1 MTAPTAESATSPQVA
16 PTTSVVDLPE
26 GAAPI
31 RLPVMVVEG
40 METADGRFIEPG
52 ALQVRTLPIGLYSQV
67 KSSHG
72 SLQGDA
78 ATVLVGAIT
87 SATRRPGPEVQQLST
102 GEAFPEG
109 TFVWEGTGWMYKD
122 VPAPPDK
129 SAYQLV
135 ADKALRGNSVDLS
148 DVDAEF
154 EYADGQD
161 MANDPHPQRIVI
173 TSGFIGATT
182 LVGQPAFPDAF
193 IELDGMAPDAVSDE
207 VLTAAVPAWRSS
219 ETGDVCSPC
228 TAIPGPYDALL
239 AHAVENGMNLDPAFE
254 LDVATGLDIEPD
266 DMPRHTGG
274 MLALIPANPN
284 MLRVPGGDPAEELH
298 LTLAYLGDNVLNW
311 PAEDIEAVHRIA
323 REATDFQAMHA
334 RIEAEAEFRDDTA
347 PVESADM
354 RGRTAAQKGP
364 ITGVVFSFAVFN
376 PNGDNGRDPATV
388 YLLDG
393 SGDRAEI
400 EGLHEEVCY
409 RVRDALGTAQFPEQ
423 HHPYVP
429 HITVAYGN
437 DYRNGSTTRNNGA
450 RTASGGSADHGHSH
464 PNEHRMSDLAP
475 NTGAGQGDCG
485 NTGTATNTSAPGGS
499 GLRAE
504 QANPADGG
512 RTPSVRPASLHGAD
526 APSGDA
532 SGGALQAARR
542 TGAVDA
548 LPSARHPMGHTE
560 PPGSRGVSSVRTGTD
575 SRASGTGATQ
585 AVDAGAEGSQE
596 RTGALAI
603 QESGG
608 ASQGSIQAAA
618 TQGAPEGS
626 AKWFLNLM
634 TYTGPVEFSHLRVA
648 LGDSVTDYPLG
659 GGAIIASGTGTGP
672 LPSAEWFTDPKL
684 DGPTPLTVGTMTH
697 AGAPVYGHLACW
709 GTCHIGFAGKCITP
723 PRSASA
729 YAYFMVHATQALAAD
744 GELVDIPVGYGT
756 VGTGHADVRRDALAA
771 AEHYDNTGTV
781 AFEYAVG
788 EDAHGIWFAGRLL
801 PNLGQE
807 MEAKARGTVFS
818 GDWRQIR
825 GKLELVAS
833 LGVNVP
839 GFPVPRVRVASGQ
852 PVALVA
858 AGAVPV
864 VVDNDTVVAAG
875 LGVSR
880 EELAEIVAHVRRQVV
895 ADHLA
900 AVRDLTEGAVEVA
913 LWNDWCTLADHT
925 VIMNADHPWF
935 SETLDEPDD
944 GTDGFAQ
951 KNWVA
956 KAGGLPKYIKRI
968 SKHLRAKGMTESQAI
983 ATAVNA
989 AKRMCSTGD
998 LNFPGSQ
1005 QVNPGSRAEACEAVA
1020 EWNAKKA
1027 KS

>member
-429 HITVAYGN
+429 HVTAGYGV
-437 DYRNGSTTRNNGA
+437 
-450 RTASGGSADHGHSH
+450 
-464 PNEHRMSDLAP
+464 P
-475 NTGAGQGDCG
+475 
-485 NTGTATNTSAPGGS
+485 
-499 GLRAE
+499 
-504 QANPADGG
+504 
-512 RTPSVRPASLHGAD
+512 
-526 APSGDA
+526 
-532 SGGALQAARR
+532 
-542 TGAVDA
+542 VDQ
-548 LPSARHPMGHTE
+548 L
-560 PPGSRGVSSVRTGTD
+560 
-575 SRASGTGATQ
+575 
-585 AVDAGAEGSQE
+585 
-596 RTGALAI
+596 
-603 QESGG
+603 
-608 ASQGSIQAAA
+608 
-618 TQGAPEGS
+618 
-626 AKWFLNLM
+626 

-672 LPSAEWFTDPKL
+672 LPDAHWFEDPQL
-684 DGPTPLTVGTMTH
+684 DGPTPLTIGAMTN

-709 GTCHIGFAGKCITP
+709 GTCHIGFAGKCVTP

-729 YAYFMVHATQALAAD
+729 YAYFMVHSTQAMAAGD
-744 GELVDIPVGYGT
+744 HLVDIPVGYGT
-756 VGTGHADVRRDALAA
+756 IGTGHADVRRDALAA

>member
-1 MTAPTAESATSPQVA
+1 MTAPATESATSPQVA
-16 PTTSVVDLPE
+16 PVLTGNNDGQSVTVPE

-52 ALQVRTLPIGLYSQV
+52 ALKVRTLPIGLYSQV

-87 SATRRPGPEVQQLST
+87 EATRRPGPEIQQLST
-102 GEAFPEG
+102 GQPFPEG

-161 MANDPHPQRIVI
+161 MAADPHPNRIVI

-193 IELDGMAPDAVSDE
+193 IELDGEAMPLADAPEDFE
-207 VLTAAVPAWRSS
+207 VTQRNAAGQICVVEVVKASATPMWLSA
-219 ETGDVCSPC
+219 ETGDQCAPC

-239 AHAVENGMNLDPAFE
+239 ADALGYGREEDQPFQEDLLQGADIDPDE
-254 LDVATGLDIEPD
+254 IT
-266 DMPRHTGG
+266 PRHTGG
-274 MLALIPANPN
+274 MLALVPANPN

-298 LTLAYLGDNVLNW
+298 LTLAYLGDNVTNW
-311 PAEDIEAVHRIA
+311 PPEDKSVVYLIA
-323 REATDFQAMHA
+323 RSLTDFDAAKALAMA
-334 RIEAEAEFRDDTA
+334 DAEAQGGDPQVPARAMTEG
-347 PVESADM
+347 
-354 RGRTAAQKGP
+354 GRTPAQKGP
-364 ITGVVFSFAVFN
+364 LTGSIFSHAVFN
-376 PNGDNGRDPATV
+376 PNGDNGFSPATV

-393 SGDRAEI
+393 TEDRNAIDMLADEA
-400 EGLHEEVCY
+400 CY
-409 RVRDALGTAQFPEQ
+409 RLRDALGTTQFPEQ
-423 HHPYVP
+423 HKPYVP
-429 HITVAYGN
+429 HVTAGYGV
-437 DYRNGSTTRNNGA
+437 
-450 RTASGGSADHGHSH
+450 
-464 PNEHRMSDLAP
+464 P
-475 NTGAGQGDCG
+475 
-485 NTGTATNTSAPGGS
+485 
-499 GLRAE
+499 
-504 QANPADGG
+504 
-512 RTPSVRPASLHGAD
+512 
-526 APSGDA
+526 
-532 SGGALQAARR
+532 
-542 TGAVDA
+542 VDQ
-548 LPSARHPMGHTE
+548 L
-560 PPGSRGVSSVRTGTD
+560 
-575 SRASGTGATQ
+575 
-585 AVDAGAEGSQE
+585 
-596 RTGALAI
+596 
-603 QESGG
+603 
-608 ASQGSIQAAA
+608 
-618 TQGAPEGS
+618 
-626 AKWFLNLM
+626 

-648 LGDSVTDYPLG
+648 LGDEVTDFPLG
-659 GGAIIASGTGTGP
+659 GGDPALVASATI
-672 LPSAEWFTDPKL
+672 LPPADWFQDPGL
-684 DGPTPLTVGTMTH
+684 DGPTPLTVGQMTA

-709 GTCHIGFAGKCITP
+709 GTCHIGFAGKCVTP

-729 YAYFMVHATQALAAD
+729 YAYFMVHSTQALLDDDTGAQ
-744 GELVDIPVGYGT
+744 VSIPVGYGT
-756 VGTGHADVRRDALAA
+756 IGTGHADVRRDALAA

-801 PNLGQE
+801 PGLSEE

-818 GDWRQIR
+818 GDWRTIR
-825 GKLELVAS
+825 GRLELVAS

-858 AGAVPV
+858 AGAVPDPMPELV
-864 VVDNDTVVAAG
+864 PGPTRGGV
-875 LGVSR
+875 VSR
-880 EELAEIVAHVRRQVV
+880 EELREILGYIRTERDSKVIAEHVAEIDRLTESTTLGDIVWQYWLNGA
-895 ADHLA
+895 
-900 AVRDLTEGAVEVA
+900 DLTLA
-913 LWNDWCTLADHT
+913 LDG
-925 VIMNADHPWF
+925 DHPWF
-935 SETLDEPDD
+935 AETLDDPPDKEEGSD
-944 GTDGFAQ
+944 DAGWDGFAR

-968 SKHLRAKGMTESQAI
+968 SKHLRGKGMTESQAI

-1020 EWNAKKA
+1020 QWNAKRKA
-1027 KS
+1027 G